1 LLKFFIAILLAS
13 LNWQA
18 QAGEPTLPALTALF
32 RTTQCAVPCRQA
44 VTRDW
49 WMLRASDR
57 VELRDT
63 VSDQLA
69 SYGEIWKQTQGK
81 LKYVYL
87 MHDDKR
93 AIEYQTV
100 DLSMLGVATDL
111 KKWQLLTQLISSDE
125 LASLRPSH
133 KKTPLY
139 HGMQTQQYTGELQQA
154 KVKLLWIPQLAIPL
168 SLEYRYPKSK
178 VTINLRA
185 LSRNTPTRLAIPQTT
200 TDDMLE
206 HYQRLDYTDIG
217 DMEQNEEVKLWL
229 ANVHGAPGLH
239 SHTHP

>member
-1 LLKFFIAILLAS
+1 MLKLFITVFLLT

-18 QAGEPTLPALTALF
+18 QAEEPALTALF
-32 RTTQCAVPCRQA
+32 RTTQCAQPCHQA
-44 VTRDW
+44 MQRDW
-49 WMLRASDR
+49 WMLREPYR
-57 VELRDT
+57 LELRDT
-63 VSDQLA
+63 QSGQLA

-81 LKYVYL
+81 LTYSYL
-87 MHDDKR
+87 MYDDKR

-100 DLSMLGVATDL
+100 DLSMLGVATDH
-111 KKWQLLTQLISSDE
+111 KKWQLLTQLISADE
-125 LASLRPSH
+125 LASLRVSPT
-133 KKTPLY
+133 KAPLY
-139 HGMQTQQYTGELQQA
+139 HRMQTQQYTGELQQA

-168 SLEYRYPKSK
+168 SLEYRYPTSK

-185 LSRNTPTRLAIPQTT
+185 LYTRNAPTRLAIPQTT

-229 ANVHGAPGLH
+229 AKVHGAPGLY